1 MNLVGNIPY
10 EGTEQ
15 QLVDLFSSVGQVVAF
30 RLVTDRDTGKPK
42 GYGFCEFKDSEVAKS
57 AIRNLN
63 GAEFLGRSL
72 RVDSSGDENKESA
85 QVPTNAPPAEEE
97 PSLFAQHPIA
107 QDTLAQIVA
116 SLKDEEKIEVLS
128 QLKVRLC
135 VCRNYSFNLNR
146 FWCSKILKVREI
158 CWFRILSLPRRFC
171 TCKLHLDLSML
182 KTFLRT
188 LLLQSK

>member
-72 RVDSSGDENKESA
+72 RVDSSGDHLLKRNRH
-85 QVPTNAPPAEEE
+85 
-97 PSLFAQHPIA
+97 SL
-107 QDTLAQIVA
+107 
-116 SLKDEEKIEVLS
+116 
-128 QLKVRLC
+128 
-135 VCRNYSFNLNR
+135 LN
-146 FWCSKILKVREI
+146 
-158 CWFRILSLPRRFC
+158 ILSLRIR
-171 TCKLHLDLSML
+171 SL
-182 KTFLRT
+182 K
-188 LLLQSK
+188 S